1 MNKIAKIVTVITLI
15 SPLLFANSASC
26 KGCHGSDFRK
36 KALGKSKIIK
46 NMSKNEIISALKG
59 YKNGTYGGK
68 LKDMMAGRVMKLSEK
83 DIVTL
88 ANEIKR

>member
-1 MNKIAKIVTVITLI
+1 MNKIVKIVTVITLI

-26 KGCHGSDFRK
+26 KGCHGSDFKK

-68 LKDMMAGRVMKLSEK
+68 LKDMMTGRVVKLSDK
-83 DIVTL
+83 DIVAL
-88 ANEIKR
+88 ANEITK